1 MLEKRE
7 EFNINPLPLRREHK
21 NNNTMA
27 KKVIKN
33 EMQMQKFNYEIVCN
47 IGSYQSIRI
56 GGEWS
61 VTDTPTSEQVIGI
74 DTELRQKVA
83 EVVESRK
90 ASVPQPQPQPQPQPE
105 TKQEEEK
112 TENKP
117 EPQPQ
122 PKQVDE
128 TLEFVPSNSPKFQAI
143 LKKIQNGTPEET
155 VRKYFRFDEKG
166 EQIIA
171 IAYSD
176 LIKENGKPIED
187 LKDKLPSKQD
197 KPKDTHKDL
206 PKIPNQKS

>member
-1 MLEKRE
+1 MGAQ
-7 EFNINPLPLRREHK
+7 

-27 KKVIKN
+27 KKIIK
-33 EMQMQKFNYEIVCN
+33 EMKIEKFTYEIVMN
-47 IGSYQSIRI
+47 VGSYQSIRI
-56 GGEWS
+56 GGDWS
-61 VTDTPTSEQVIGI
+61 VTDTPTTEQVLNI
-74 DTELRQKVA
+74 DAELRQKVA

-90 ASVPQPQPQPQPQPE
+90 ASAPQPQPQAE
-105 TKQEEEK
+105 TKTEQAPKQEEEK
-112 TENKP
+112 PQQAEKP
-117 EPQPQ
+117 I
-122 PKQVDE
+122 D
-128 TLEFVPSNSPKFQAI
+128 TSLELVPSNSPKFQAI

-166 EQIIA
+166 EQVIA

-187 LKDKLPSKQD
+187 LKDKLPHKD

>member
-1 MLEKRE
+1 MQ
-7 EFNINPLPLRREHK
+7 
-21 NNNTMA
+21 MA
-27 KKVIKN
+27 K
-33 EMQMQKFNYEIVCN
+33 FTYEIVVN
-47 IGSYQSIRI
+47 VGNYQSIRI

-61 VTDTPTSEQVIGI
+61 VTDTPSTEQVIAI
-74 DTELRQKVA
+74 DSELRQKVA

-90 ASVPQPQPQPQPQPE
+90 ASVPQPQPE
-105 TKQEEEK
+105 TK

-117 EPQPQ
+117 ENKPENKQEENKPQ

-128 TLEFVPSNSPKFQAI
+128 TLELVPSNSPKFQAI
-143 LKKIQNGTPEET
+143 LKKIQAGTPEET
-155 VRKYFRFDEKG
+155 VRKYFRFDERG
-166 EQIIA
+166 EQVIA

-197 KPKDTHKDL
+197 KPKDL